1 MAFQKCVSACHDTSM
16 KLPLQTVCAA
26 SPQNRE

>member
-1 MAFQKCVSACHDTSM
+1 M